1 MALSPSVSGDAEILF
16 SNAPVLI
23 SVRNR
28 VPWRTGLMCL
38 ILSRFKKSQ
47 ARLDYLHLLTW
58 SMETDGTRALLTI
71 WLSGQR
77 PMDRSTVRI
86 DPELNV
92 TITLGHGLNLVDI
105 TGTKKIQLTD
115 RGKALAA
122 EINASNSLFTVEKA
136 FLETLGPLNE
146 SRLTRVLG
154 ALAE

>member
-1 MALSPSVSGDAEILF
+1 M
-16 SNAPVLI
+16 
-23 SVRNR
+23 
-28 VPWRTGLMCL
+28 
-38 ILSRFKKSQ
+38 
-47 ARLDYLHLLTW
+47 
-58 SMETDGTRALLTI
+58 
-71 WLSGQR
+71 
-77 PMDRSTVRI
+77 RI